1 MATRP
6 KFEINGAL
14 DTGQNCLTNLN
25 LIADCCGCF
34 VTWDPVEGQWSVIIN
49 DEGPSVYSF
58 TESNIIGAINVT
70 GSGVNDIYNQVSIE
84 FPHKD
89 LRDTNDYVDLTLPLV
104 DRYSEELDNR
114 LKLDIKLINDP
125 TQAQYIATR
134 ELKQSRIDKI
144 ATFRTDYTSN
154 GLKAGDIID
163 ITLDAYIWDKKKFRI
178 ITIEEDDTDQNQL
191 VYAITAQEYDPD
203 VYDMNGLVREFRSK
217 KTGIVPKS
225 SNSAIRAQNSFAATK
240 LALTQKAR
248 AHGLELA
255 FNKTSNTWVIG
266 YKETSQIIQHDTAI
280 IEFATTQVAPPD
292 LVEGRNFVLRGR
304 VINPDIGQVIPVG
317 RRAFPDDKRRFPEQG
332 TAAIA
337 TGDGP
342 AVANPEGFG
351 NYTLLVDLKALAD
364 IDPNNSANRYIIIWL
379 GGYWLYEYNRNPPET
394 RIFNPVRL
402 SYEIWKGG
410 TVTGN
415 GVNYT
420 YSTPNPGSYYNSDI
434 AGQTFTRAALAAEI
448 DVGMNNAGEF
458 VGYFI
463 YDTWEMTHKIAAT
476 LPLDYV
482 LPEGEIPV
490 TIPYEYITSNMFSTT
505 VMTVTPVP

>member
-6 KFEINGAL
+6 KFDINGVL
-14 DTGQNCLTNLN
+14 DTGQNCLNNLN

-58 TESNIIGAINVT
+58 DESNIIGSINVI

-89 LRDTNDYVDLTLPLV
+89 LRDQTDYVDLVLPQG
-104 DRYSEELDNR
+104 DRYNEELDNK

-125 TQAQYIATR
+125 TQAQYIASR
-134 ELKQSRIDKI
+134 ELKQSRVDLII
-144 ATFRTDYTSN
+144 TFRTDYTSN
-154 GLKAGDIID
+154 GLKAGDIVD
-163 ITLDAYIWDKKKFRI
+163 ITVPAYLWDKKKFRL
-178 ITIEEDDTDQNQL
+178 ITIEENDADTNEF
-191 VYAITAQEYDPD
+191 YYSMTAQEYDPE
-203 VYDMNGLVREFRSK
+203 VYDMNGLVREYRTK

-266 YKETSQIIQHDTAI
+266 YKETSQIIKHDTAI
-280 IEFATTQVAPPD
+280 ITFKGTLVPPPD
-292 LVEGRNFVLRGR
+292 LVESNNWVLRGR
-304 VINPDIGQVIPVG
+304 VISPDIGQTIPVG

-342 AVANPEGFG
+342 AVSNPEGFG
-351 NYTLLVDLKALAD
+351 NYTLIVDLKALAD
-364 IDPNNSANRYIIIWL
+364 IDPQNNRYIIIAL
-379 GGYWLYEYNRNPPET
+379 SGYWLFEYNRIPPES
-394 RIFNPVRL
+394 RPLNPVRV

-410 TVTGN
+410 TVVSN

-420 YSTPNPGSYYNSDI
+420 YSTPNPGSYYDS
-434 AGQTFTRAALAAEI
+434 ALAVGKFTRVMNATE
-448 DVGMNNAGEF
+448 DNVGINNAGEF
-458 VGYFI
+458 IAYFI
-463 YDTWEMTHKIAAT
+463 YDTWEMEHRISPS

-490 TIPYEYITSNMFSTT
+490 TVPYEYITTNMYSITT
-505 VMTVTPVP
+505 MTVTAVP